1 MKNKKFKKYVIK
13 YTLEFIVIVL
23 GISVSFWVN
32 QVAVEKN
39 ENRER
44 LKVLN
49 NIKTEI
55 KDIRKYTANRM
66 KYWQDDIDLY
76 TMFLSSEFEINSI
89 KEITS
94 SKSRV
99 EYNLIYY
106 RDFEPPMNR
115 YVSMIN
121 TGSFKFIKSERV
133 KEALTRLHTINYS
146 NINTSVQYEKLLK
159 EHLIEIITKNHPNL
173 LFASND
179 SQFSIE
185 DYSKLLKTEIEKDPI
200 LKSNL
205 IIQQKYFETKKSL
218 LTLYIYTLEELE
230 VELNKTLQQY

>member
-1 MKNKKFKKYVIK
+1 MNKKLKKYILK
-13 YTLEFIVIVL
+13 YTLEFLVIVL
-23 GISVSFWVN
+23 GISISFWLN
-32 QVAVEKN
+32 ELSVEKN

-66 KYWQDDIDLY
+66 KYWKDDIDLY

>member
-1 MKNKKFKKYVIK
+1 MNKKLKKYILK
-13 YTLEFIVIVL
+13 YTLEFLVIVL
-23 GISVSFWVN
+23 GISISFWLN
-32 QVAVEKN
+32 ELSVEKN

-55 KDIRKYTANRM
+55 KDIQKYTADRM

-94 SKSRV
+94 SKSRI

-106 RDFEPPMNR
+106 RDFQPPMNR
-115 YVSMIN
+115 YGSIIN
-121 TGSFKFIKSERV
+121 TGSFKFIKSERI

-159 EHLIEIITKNHPNL
+159 EHLIEIITKNHPKL

-185 DYSKLLKTEIEKDPI
+185 DYSKLLKKEIEKDPI

-205 IIQQKYFETKKSL
+205 IIQLKYFETKKSL

-230 VELNKTLQQY
+230 AELNITLQQH

>member
-1 MKNKKFKKYVIK
+1 MNKKLKKYILK
-13 YTLEFIVIVL
+13 YTLEFLVIVL
-23 GISVSFWVN
+23 GISISFWLN
-32 QVAVEKN
+32 ELSVEKN

-76 TMFLSSEFEINSI
+76 NMFLSSEFEINSI

-159 EHLIEIITKNHPNL
+159 EHLIEIITKNHPTL

>member
-1 MKNKKFKKYVIK
+1 MNKKLKKYILK
-13 YTLEFIVIVL
+13 YTLEFLVIVL
-23 GISVSFWVN
+23 GISISFWLN
-32 QVAVEKN
+32 ELSVEKN

-55 KDIRKYTANRM
+55 KDIQKYTANRM

-121 TGSFKFIKSERV
+121 TGSFKFIKSERI

-159 EHLIEIITKNHPNL
+159 EHLIEIITKNHPKL

-185 DYSKLLKTEIEKDPI
+185 DYSKLLKKEIEKDPI

-205 IIQQKYFETKKSL
+205 IIQLKYFETKKSL

-230 VELNKTLQQY
+230 AELNITLQQH

>member
-1 MKNKKFKKYVIK
+1 MNKKLKKYILK
-13 YTLEFIVIVL
+13 YTLEFLVIVL
-23 GISVSFWVN
+23 GISISFWLN
-32 QVAVEKN
+32 ELSVEKN

-55 KDIRKYTANRM
+55 KDIQKYTANRM

-76 TMFLSSEFEINSI
+76 NMFLSSEFEINSI

-159 EHLIEIITKNHPNL
+159 EHLIEIITKNHPTL

-185 DYSKLLKTEIEKDPI
+185 DYSKLLKTKIEKDPI

>member
-1 MKNKKFKKYVIK
+1 MNKKVKKYILK
-13 YTLEFIVIVL
+13 YSFEFLVIVM
-23 GISVSFWVN
+23 GISVSFWLN
-32 QVAVEKN
+32 ELSIEKN

-55 KDIRKYTANRM
+55 KDIQKYTADRM

-76 TMFLSSEFEINSI
+76 SIFLSSEFEINSI

-94 SKSRV
+94 SKSRI

-106 RDFEPPMNR
+106 RNFEPPMNR

-121 TGSFKFIKSERV
+121 TGSFKFIKSERL
-133 KEALTRLHTINYS
+133 KESLTRLHTINYS

-218 LTLYIYTLEELE
+218 LNVL
-230 VELNKTLQQY
+230 

>member
-1 MKNKKFKKYVIK
+1 MNKKAKKYIFK
-13 YTLEFIVIVL
+13 YSLEFLVIVM
-23 GISVSFWVN
+23 GISVSFWLN
-32 QVAVEKN
+32 EISVEKN
-39 ENRER
+39 ENKER

-49 NIKTEI
+49 NIKIEI
-55 KDIRKYTANRM
+55 NDIQRYTGDRM

-76 TMFLSSEFEINSI
+76 SMFLSSEFETNAI
-89 KEITS
+89 KKITS
-94 SKSRV
+94 SKSRI

-106 RDFEPPMNR
+106 RDFQPPMNR
-115 YVSMIN
+115 YVSIIN
-121 TGSFKFIKSERV
+121 TGSFKFIKSERI
-133 KEALTRLHTINYS
+133 KEGLTRLHTINYS

-159 EHLIEIITKNHPNL
+159 EHLIEIITKNHPKL

-185 DYSKLLKTEIEKDPI
+185 DYSKLLKSAIEKDPI

>member
-1 MKNKKFKKYVIK
+1 MNKKVKKYILK
-13 YTLEFIVIVL
+13 YTLEFLVIVL
-23 GISVSFWVN
+23 GISISFWLN
-32 QVAVEKN
+32 ELSVEKN

-55 KDIRKYTANRM
+55 KDIQKYTANRM

-205 IIQQKYFETKKSL
+205 IIQLKYFETKKSL

-230 VELNKTLQQY
+230 AELNITLQQH

>member
-1 MKNKKFKKYVIK
+1 MNKKAKKYIFK
-13 YTLEFIVIVL
+13 YSLEFLVIVM
-23 GISVSFWVN
+23 GISVSFWLN
-32 QVAVEKN
+32 EMSVEKN

-55 KDIRKYTANRM
+55 KEIQKYTSDRM

-76 TMFLSSEFEINSI
+76 SMLLGSNFEINSI

-115 YVSMIN
+115 YVSIIN
-121 TGSFKFIKSERV
+121 TGSFKFIKSERI

-146 NINTSVQYEKLLK
+146 NIKTSVQYEKLLK
-159 EHLIEIITKNHPNL
+159 EHLIEVITKNHPNL

-185 DYSKLLKTEIEKDPI
+185 DYSNLLKKAIEKDSI

-218 LTLYIYTLEELE
+218 LTLYVYTLEELE
-230 VELNKTLQQY
+230 AELNKTLQQY

>member
-1 MKNKKFKKYVIK
+1 MNKKLKKYILK
-13 YTLEFIVIVL
+13 YTLEFLVIVL
-23 GISVSFWVN
+23 VISISFWLN
-32 QVAVEKN
+32 ELSVEKN

>member
-1 MKNKKFKKYVIK
+1 MKKYLIK
-13 YTLEFIVIVL
+13 YSLEFLVIVM
-23 GISVSFWVN
+23 GISVSFWLN
-32 QVAVEKN
+32 EISVEKN

-55 KDIRKYTANRM
+55 KDIQKYTGNRM

-76 TMFLSSEFEINSI
+76 SMFLNPEFEINSI

-94 SKSRV
+94 SKSRI

-121 TGSFKFIKSERV
+121 TGSFKFIKSERI
-133 KEALTRLHTINYS
+133 KETLTRLHTINYS

-159 EHLIEIITKNHPNL
+159 ERLIEIITNNHPNL

-179 SQFSIE
+179 SQISIE
-185 DYSKLLKTEIEKDPI
+185 DYSRLLKKEIEKDSI

-205 IIQQKYFETKKSL
+205 IIQLKYFETKKSL

-230 VELNKTLQQY
+230 AELSKTFQ

>member
-1 MKNKKFKKYVIK
+1 MNKKVKKYILK
-13 YTLEFIVIVL
+13 YTLEFLVIVL
-23 GISVSFWVN
+23 GISISFWLN
-32 QVAVEKN
+32 ELSVEKN

-55 KDIRKYTANRM
+55 KDIQKYTGNRM

-76 TMFLSSEFEINSI
+76 SMFLNPEFEINSI

-94 SKSRV
+94 SKSRI

-121 TGSFKFIKSERV
+121 TGSFKFIKSERI
-133 KEALTRLHTINYS
+133 KETLTRLHTINYS

-159 EHLIEIITKNHPNL
+159 ERLIEIITNNHPNL

-179 SQFSIE
+179 SQISIE
-185 DYSKLLKTEIEKDPI
+185 DYSRLLKKEIEKDSI

-205 IIQQKYFETKKSL
+205 IIQLKYFETKKSL

-230 VELNKTLQQY
+230 AELNKTFQ

>member
-1 MKNKKFKKYVIK
+1 MNKKVKKYILK
-13 YTLEFIVIVL
+13 YSFEFLVIVM
-23 GISVSFWVN
+23 GISVSFWLN
-32 QVAVEKN
+32 ELSIEKN

-55 KDIRKYTANRM
+55 KDIQKYTADRM

-94 SKSRV
+94 SKSRI

-106 RDFEPPMNR
+106 RNFEPPMNR

-230 VELNKTLQQY
+230 VELNKTLQLY

>member
-1 MKNKKFKKYVIK
+1 MNKKVKKYILK
-13 YTLEFIVIVL
+13 YSFEFLVIVM
-23 GISVSFWVN
+23 GISVSFWLN
-32 QVAVEKN
+32 ELSIEKN

-55 KDIRKYTANRM
+55 KDIQKYTADRM

-76 TMFLSSEFEINSI
+76 SIFLSSEFEINSI

-94 SKSRV
+94 SKSRI

-106 RDFEPPMNR
+106 RNFEPPMNR

-121 TGSFKFIKSERV
+121 TGSFKFIKSERL
-133 KEALTRLHTINYS
+133 KESLTRLHTINYS

>member
-1 MKNKKFKKYVIK
+1 MNKKLKKYILK
-13 YTLEFIVIVL
+13 YTLEFLVIVL
-23 GISVSFWVN
+23 GISISFWLN
-32 QVAVEKN
+32 ELSVEKN

-218 LTLYIYTLEELE
+218 LMLYEYTLEELE
-230 VELNKTLQQY
+230 AELNKTLE

>member
-1 MKNKKFKKYVIK
+1 MNKKLKKYILK
-13 YTLEFIVIVL
+13 YTLEFLVIVL
-23 GISVSFWVN
+23 GISIYFWLN
-32 QVAVEKN
+32 ELSVEKN

-55 KDIRKYTANRM
+55 KDIQKYTADRM

-121 TGSFKFIKSERV
+121 TGSFKFIKSERI

-159 EHLIEIITKNHPNL
+159 EHLIEIITKNHPKL

-185 DYSKLLKTEIEKDPI
+185 DYSKLLKKEIEKDPI

-205 IIQQKYFETKKSL
+205 IIQLKYFETKKSL

-230 VELNKTLQQY
+230 AELNITLQQH

>member
-1 MKNKKFKKYVIK
+1 MNKKVKKYILK
-13 YTLEFIVIVL
+13 YSFEFLVIVM
-23 GISVSFWVN
+23 GISVSFWLN
-32 QVAVEKN
+32 ELSIEKN

-55 KDIRKYTANRM
+55 KDIQKYTADRM

-76 TMFLSSEFEINSI
+76 SIFLSSEFEINSI

-94 SKSRV
+94 SKSRI

-106 RDFEPPMNR
+106 RNFEPPMNR

-121 TGSFKFIKSERV
+121 TGSFKFIKSERL
-133 KEALTRLHTINYS
+133 KESLTRLHTINYS

-159 EHLIEIITKNHPNL
+159 ENLIEIITKNHPNL

-185 DYSKLLKTEIEKDPI
+185 DYSKLLKKEIEKDPI

-230 VELNKTLQQY
+230 VELNKTLQLY

>member
-1 MKNKKFKKYVIK
+1 MNKKLKKYILK
-13 YTLEFIVIVL
+13 YTLEFLVIVL
-23 GISVSFWVN
+23 GISISFWLN
-32 QVAVEKN
+32 ELSVEKN

>member
-39 ENRER
+39 ENKER
-44 LKVLN
+44 LKILTN
-49 NIKTEI
+49 LKTEI
-55 KDIRKYTANRM
+55 EDIKKYTNDRM

-76 TMFLSSEFEINSI
+76 AMFLSSEFQIDAI

-115 YVSMIN
+115 YISIIN
-121 TGSFKFIKSERV
+121 TGSFKFIKSEDV

-159 EHLIEIITKNHPNL
+159 EHLIEIITKNHPE
-173 LFASND
+173 LFVASND
-179 SQFSIE
+179 SQISIE
-185 DYSKLLKTEIEKDPI
+185 EYSKLLKIAIDKNPV

-218 LTLYIYTLEELE
+218 LMLYEYTLEELE
-230 VELNKTLQQY
+230 AELNKTLE

>member
-1 MKNKKFKKYVIK
+1 MNKKVKKYILK
-13 YTLEFIVIVL
+13 YSFEFLVIVM
-23 GISVSFWVN
+23 GISVSFWLN
-32 QVAVEKN
+32 ELSIEKN

-55 KDIRKYTANRM
+55 KDIQKYTADRM

-76 TMFLSSEFEINSI
+76 SIFLSSEFEINSI

>member
-1 MKNKKFKKYVIK
+1 MNKKLKKYILK
-13 YTLEFIVIVL
+13 YTLEFLVIVL
-23 GISVSFWVN
+23 GISISFWLN
-32 QVAVEKN
+32 ELSVEKN

-55 KDIRKYTANRM
+55 KDIQKYTADRM

-121 TGSFKFIKSERV
+121 TGSFKFIKSERI

-159 EHLIEIITKNHPNL
+159 EHLIEIITKNHPKL

-185 DYSKLLKTEIEKDPI
+185 DYSKLLKKEIEKDPI

-205 IIQQKYFETKKSL
+205 IIQLKYFETKKSL

-230 VELNKTLQQY
+230 AELNITLQQH

>member
-1 MKNKKFKKYVIK
+1 MNKKLKKYILK
-13 YTLEFIVIVL
+13 YTLEFLVIVL
-23 GISVSFWVN
+23 GISISFWLN
-32 QVAVEKN
+32 ELSVEKN

-55 KDIRKYTANRM
+55 KDIRKYTADRM

-121 TGSFKFIKSERV
+121 TGSFKFIKSERI

-159 EHLIEIITKNHPNL
+159 EHLIEIITKNHPKL

-185 DYSKLLKTEIEKDPI
+185 DYSKLLKKEIEKDPI

-205 IIQQKYFETKKSL
+205 IIQLKYFETKKSL

-230 VELNKTLQQY
+230 AELNITLQQH

>member
-1 MKNKKFKKYVIK
+1 MNKKLKKYILK
-13 YTLEFIVIVL
+13 YTLEFLVIVL
-23 GISVSFWVN
+23 GISISFWLN
-32 QVAVEKN
+32 ELSVEKN

-94 SKSRV
+94 SKSRI

-106 RDFEPPMNR
+106 RNFEPPMNR

>member
-1 MKNKKFKKYVIK
+1 MNKKLKKYILK
-13 YTLEFIVIVL
+13 YTLEFLVIVL
-23 GISVSFWVN
+23 GISISFWLN
-32 QVAVEKN
+32 ELSVEKN
-39 ENRER
+39 ENKER

>member
-1 MKNKKFKKYVIK
+1 MNKKLKKYILK
-13 YTLEFIVIVL
+13 YTLEFFVIVL
-23 GISVSFWVN
+23 GISISFWLN
-32 QVAVEKN
+32 ELSVEKN

>member
-1 MKNKKFKKYVIK
+1 MNKKLKKYILK
-13 YTLEFIVIVL
+13 YTLEFLVIVL
-23 GISVSFWVN
+23 GISISFWLN
-32 QVAVEKN
+32 ELSVEKN

-55 KDIRKYTANRM
+55 KDIQKYTGDRM

-121 TGSFKFIKSERV
+121 TGSFKFIKSERI

-159 EHLIEIITKNHPNL
+159 EHLIEIITKNHPKL

-185 DYSKLLKTEIEKDPI
+185 DYSKLLKKEIEKDPI

-205 IIQQKYFETKKSL
+205 IIQLKYFETKKSL

-230 VELNKTLQQY
+230 AELNITLQQH

>member
-1 MKNKKFKKYVIK
+1 MNKKLKKYILK
-13 YTLEFIVIVL
+13 YTLEFLVIVL
-23 GISVSFWVN
+23 GISISFWLN
-32 QVAVEKN
+32 ELSVEKN

-55 KDIRKYTANRM
+55 KDIQKYTADRM

>member
-1 MKNKKFKKYVIK
+1 MNKKLKKYILK
-13 YTLEFIVIVL
+13 YTLEFLVIVL
-23 GISVSFWVN
+23 GISISFWLN
-32 QVAVEKN
+32 ELSVEKN

-121 TGSFKFIKSERV
+121 TGSFKFIKSERL
-133 KEALTRLHTINYS
+133 KESLTRLHTINYS

>member
-1 MKNKKFKKYVIK
+1 MNKKLKKYILK
-13 YTLEFIVIVL
+13 YTLEFLVIVL
-23 GISVSFWVN
+23 GISISFWLN
-32 QVAVEKN
+32 ELSVEKN

-230 VELNKTLQQY
+230 VELNKTLQLY

>member
-1 MKNKKFKKYVIK
+1 MKKYLLK
-13 YTLEFIVIVL
+13 YSLEFLVIVM
-23 GISVSFWVN
+23 GISVSFWLN
-32 QVAVEKN
+32 EISVEKN

-49 NIKTEI
+49 NLKTEI
-55 KDIRKYTANRM
+55 KDIQKYTGDRM

-76 TMFLSSEFEINSI
+76 SMFLNPKFEINSI

-94 SKSRV
+94 SKSRI

-121 TGSFKFIKSERV
+121 TGSFKFIKSERI
-133 KEALTRLHTINYS
+133 KETLTRLHTINYS

-173 LFASND
+173 LFASNN
-179 SQFSIE
+179 SQISIE
-185 DYSKLLKTEIEKDPI
+185 DYSRLLKKEIEKDSI

-205 IIQQKYFETKKSL
+205 IIQLKYFETKKSL

-230 VELNKTLQQY
+230 AELSKTFQ

>member
-1 MKNKKFKKYVIK
+1 MNKKLKKYILK
-13 YTLEFIVIVL
+13 YTLEFLVIVL
-23 GISVSFWVN
+23 GISISFWLN
-32 QVAVEKN
+32 ELSVEKN

-55 KDIRKYTANRM
+55 KDIRKYTADRM

-121 TGSFKFIKSERV
+121 TGSFKFIKSERI

-159 EHLIEIITKNHPNL
+159 EHLIEIITKNHPKL

-185 DYSKLLKTEIEKDPI
+185 DYSKLLKKEIEKDPI

-205 IIQQKYFETKKSL
+205 IIQLKYFETKKSL

-230 VELNKTLQQY
+230 AGY

>member
-1 MKNKKFKKYVIK
+1 MNKKLKKYILK
-13 YTLEFIVIVL
+13 YTLEFLVIVL
-23 GISVSFWVN
+23 GISISFWLN
-32 QVAVEKN
+32 ELSVEKN

-185 DYSKLLKTEIEKDPI
+185 DYSKLLKKEIEKDPI

>member
-1 MKNKKFKKYVIK
+1 MKKYLLK
-13 YTLEFIVIVL
+13 YSLEFLVIVM
-23 GISVSFWVN
+23 GISVSFWLN
-32 QVAVEKN
+32 EISVEKN

-55 KDIRKYTANRM
+55 KDIQKYTGDRM

-76 TMFLSSEFEINSI
+76 SMFLNPEFEINSI

-121 TGSFKFIKSERV
+121 TGSFKFIKSERI

-159 EHLIEIITKNHPNL
+159 EHLIEIITKNHPKL

-185 DYSKLLKTEIEKDPI
+185 DYSKLLKKEIEKDPI

-205 IIQQKYFETKKSL
+205 IIQLKYFETKKSL

-230 VELNKTLQQY
+230 AELNITLQQH

>member
-1 MKNKKFKKYVIK
+1 MNKKVKKYILK
-13 YTLEFIVIVL
+13 YSFEFLVIVM
-23 GISVSFWVN
+23 GISVSFWLN
-32 QVAVEKN
+32 ELSIEKN

-55 KDIRKYTANRM
+55 KDIQKYTADRM

-76 TMFLSSEFEINSI
+76 SIFLSSEFEINSI

-94 SKSRV
+94 SKSRI

-106 RDFEPPMNR
+106 RNFEPPMNR

>member
-1 MKNKKFKKYVIK
+1 MNKKLKKYILK
-13 YTLEFIVIVL
+13 YTLEFLVIVL
-23 GISVSFWVN
+23 GISISFWLN
-32 QVAVEKN
+32 ELSVEKN

-185 DYSKLLKTEIEKDPI
+185 DYSKLLKKEIEKDPI

-218 LTLYIYTLEELE
+218 LTSNSSSVYI
-230 VELNKTLQQY
+230 

>member
-1 MKNKKFKKYVIK
+1 MNKKLKKYILK
-13 YTLEFIVIVL
+13 YTLEFLVIVL
-23 GISVSFWVN
+23 GISISFWLN
-32 QVAVEKN
+32 ELSVEKN

-185 DYSKLLKTEIEKDPI
+185 DYSKLLKKEIEKDPI

-230 VELNKTLQQY
+230 VELNKTLQLY